1 MAHTARMLPYL
12 DKNTLTIGMVKPLTQ
27 RGKNIAWHRLGFAL
41 LKHLGM
47 PLVCLPDPA
56 QWVGSRKLERRFK
69 LVIRQLEPDAHHA
82 TPTPLPRRQHQLK
95 GHTAL
100 K

>member
-41 LKHLGM
+41 LKHLVT
-47 PLVCLPDPA
+47 LSVCLPDPA

-69 LVIRQLEPDAHHA
+69 LVIRQLEQGNHHA
-82 TPTPLPRRQHQLK
+82 TPTPLPRRQRQLTA
-95 GHTAL
+95 HTAL
-100 K
+100 